1 MQRAGGVAQV
11 IECLP
16 SKKMQELADSIKRP
30 NLRIMGIE
38 EGEEVQAKGMH
49 NIFKKIIE
57 NFPNLKKELSIHVQ
71 QTSRRPS
78 MTKIETFHGILY
90 LRQLAQR
97 TEKEKL

>member
-1 MQRAGGVAQV
+1 LDKRFKNCERN
-11 IECLP
+11 I
-16 SKKMQELADSIKRP
+16 QEHSNSIKSA
-30 NLRIMGIE
+30 NLQILGIE
-38 EGEEVQAKGMH
+38 EGAEVQVKGIC